1 MNLHKRQLPVNV
13 CKAALREISTF
24 CAKQSLCS
32 ILKCPVTN
40 WKQINNTNNNNDNNN
55 LAVEISWF
63 ASNDFCMKWVY
74 LDGLYLKLWLEDN
87 QTPMKCYKCLAMK
100 LMLFLKLFLS
110 CRLL

>member
-32 ILKCPVTN
+32 ILECPVTN

-55 LAVEISWF
+55 NNNNNNKQMNCF
-63 ASNDFCMKWVY
+63 N
-74 LDGLYLKLWLEDN
+74 LDYMYITRSQTEFKL
-87 QTPMKCYKCLAMK
+87 
-100 LMLFLKLFLS
+100 
-110 CRLL
+110 

>member
-32 ILKCPVTN
+32 ILECPVKN

-55 LAVEISWF
+55 
-63 ASNDFCMKWVY
+63 NNNNNNKQMN
-74 LDGLYLKLWLEDN
+74 LDYMYITRSQTEFKL
-87 QTPMKCYKCLAMK
+87 
-100 LMLFLKLFLS
+100 
-110 CRLL
+110 